1 MAEQK
6 QTQKEILSV
15 LSLLSSEENLSFVIL
30 LMLMLLVKTRL
41 KHLVKLG
48 HNLIILLLCLVI

>member
-41 KHLVKLG
+41 KRLVKLG

>member
-6 QTQKEILSV
+6 QIQKEILSV

-30 LMLMLLVKTRL
+30 LMLMSLVKTRL
-41 KHLVKLG
+41 KRLVKLG